1 MAPAAIVSAIV
12 GAIVSAAPAIDIG
25 ADAFGERVD
34 GVVGVMDAA
43 CFERFEEGGMGTGVR
58 TRVPVARG
66 ARVLSVTG
74 KAVPAHIYGMRGLI
88 NKSRRPDGDHS
99 SAFDE
104 LDLPLGANGRAIV
117 ISPGSADLW
126 RYVNHRCGGTNLEPG
141 DEDLDDGTVG
151 SFLFATVDIA
161 AGAPLSW
168 NYNALT
174 NDPLEPRQKCLCA
187 HPLCAGF
194 LTRLMPRARRV
205 DGTDLERIGC
215 LVAAQTMELTNEDR
229 LRLRELRLTGDGD
242 ATPGWILKFMALAV
256 DRLLGVPHG
265 FRFDS
270 VRASPDTSWGLRVLR
285 DAAQA
290 TAFVADRMS
299 QSGAQLPLP
308 LEVSGPV
315 DGWVE
320 FRVVENPRVRVSSGG
335 HEFCFPARFLAC
347 ICFLYANPHNSLT
360 PEASLRA
367 MFNTCAKKSGG
378 RLVKVPHA
386 AYRFRLAVGVV
397 GGDAPAAAADGGGI
411 GGDAAVAGRKRRR
424 E

>member
-1 MAPAAIVSAIV
+1 MAPAAIVSATP
-12 GAIVSAAPAIDIG
+12 APAIDIG

-34 GVVGVMDAA
+34 GGVGVMDAA
-43 CFERFEEGGMGTGVR
+43 CFELFEEGGMGTGVR
-58 TRVPVARG
+58 TLVPIARG
-66 ARVLSVTG
+66 TRVLAGTG
-74 KAVPAHIYGMRGLI
+74 MAVPSHIYGMRELI
-88 NKSRRPDGDHS
+88 NKSRRYHS

-104 LDLPLGANGRAIV
+104 LDLPLGANGRAMV
-117 ISPGSADLW
+117 ISPGGDDLW

-141 DEDLDDGTVG
+141 DEDRDDGTVG

-161 AGAPLSW
+161 AGEPLSW

-215 LVAAQTMELTNEDR
+215 LVAAQTIELTDEDR

-242 ATPGWILKFMALAV
+242 TTPGWILKFMALAV

-270 VRASPDTSWGLRVLR
+270 VRSSPDITWGLRALR

-299 QSGAQLPLP
+299 QSGAPLPLP
-308 LEVSGPV
+308 LPLPLRVIGRL
-315 DGWVE
+315 DGMVE
-320 FRVVENPRVRVSSGG
+320 FKVVENPNVRVSSGG

-347 ICFLYANPHNSLT
+347 ICVLYANPHNSLT

-367 MFNTCAKKSGG
+367 MLNNCAKKSGG
-378 RLVKVPHA
+378 RLVKVPQE
-386 AYRFRLAVGVV
+386 AYRFRLADRVV
-397 GGDAPAAAADGGGI
+397 GGDPPAAAAEAGGI
-411 GGDAAVAGRKRRR
+411 GGDAAVAVGSCRKRHRGA
-424 E
+424 